1 MPVSAVKAPSAS
13 AAGRIKGPSTPARR
27 PLSRLY
33 ADGRDGAA
41 NLYGHPEHLR
51 ALIGEPAML
60 DFIYLAAGCAIFVV
74 FGLYALVL
82 KRV

>member
-1 MPVSAVKAPSAS
+1 MGGGPHK
-13 AAGRIKGPSTPARR
+13 GRINGAIG

-33 ADGRDGAA
+33 APGPDGAA
-41 NLYGHPEHLR
+41 NLYGDPEHLR

-60 DFIYLAAGCAIFVV
+60 DFIYLAAGCAIFVA
-74 FGLYALVL
+74 FGLYALAL